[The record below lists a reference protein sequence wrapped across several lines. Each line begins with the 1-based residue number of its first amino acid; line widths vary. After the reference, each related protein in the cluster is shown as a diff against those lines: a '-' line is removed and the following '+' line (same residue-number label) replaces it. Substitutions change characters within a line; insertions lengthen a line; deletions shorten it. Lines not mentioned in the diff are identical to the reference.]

1 VEKVE
6 KVATVEK
13 VAAVETVTTVEAKW
27 GREAV
32 ASKLLLG

>member
-1 VEKVE
+1 MEKVE